1 MQSSRPCDIGEVREL
16 VDRENPKIT
25 VQRQCELLEINRTS
39 VYRERKQRFLDF
51 EELRL
56 RGWIDRIHTDEPT
69 WGYRTI
75 TTILRRDYG
84 VLINRKRTRRIMQ
97 QMGLYTLFP
106 QPNLSKRYHS
116 QFLKPYLLRHMRI
129 ERVHQVWGIDITY
142 IHMPKGFMYLFV
154 ILDWHSR
161 FIVDYELSST
171 LDKSF
176 VLNCLNRALTRH
188 KPEII
193 NSDQGGH
200 FTNPDYCQLV
210 EGHGVRISMDGKGQC
225 LDNARTERFFRTL
238 KYDRIYVEEIDTPKQ
253 LRGIINSY
261 MYKYNHHRPHSSIE
275 NQTPASVFH
284 SQVLCEVG

>member
-1 MQSSRPCDIGEVREL
+1 LSPFSGYDKQYE
-16 VDRENPKIT
+16 DRAGPPGLGHRHHLHPHAE
-25 VQRQCELLEINRTS
+25 
-39 VYRERKQRFLDF
+39 
-51 EELRL
+51 
-56 RGWIDRIHTDEPT
+56 
-69 WGYRTI
+69 
-75 TTILRRDYG
+75 G
-84 VLINRKRTRRIMQ
+84 V
-97 QMGLYTLFP
+97 
-106 QPNLSKRYHS
+106 H
-116 QFLKPYLLRHMRI
+116 
-129 ERVHQVWGIDITY
+129 V
-142 IHMPKGFMYLFV
+142 LFV

-210 EGHGVRISMDGKGQC
+210 EAHGVRINMDGKGQC
-225 LDNARTERFFRTL
+225 LDNARTERFFLTL
-238 KYDRIYVEEIDTPKQ
+238 KHDRICVEEIDTPKQ

-275 NQTPASVFH
+275 NQTPASAFH
-284 SQVLCEVG
+284 RQILCEVG